1 MVKLD
6 VRSIWTISSHM
17 MLREWRNV
25 QDFSLEK
32 FSGGGGR
39 WAVGHLIIV
48 SLQVTIFDSET
59 SILSLF
65 ETGTL
70 TWTLT
75 KT

>member
-17 MLREWRNV
+17 KLREWRNV

-32 FSGGGGR
+32 FSGGGGGGGG
-39 WAVGHLIIV
+39 WVDHLIIV
-48 SLQVTIFDSET
+48 SLQVPIFDSET

-65 ETGTL
+65 
-70 TWTLT
+70 
-75 KT
+75 